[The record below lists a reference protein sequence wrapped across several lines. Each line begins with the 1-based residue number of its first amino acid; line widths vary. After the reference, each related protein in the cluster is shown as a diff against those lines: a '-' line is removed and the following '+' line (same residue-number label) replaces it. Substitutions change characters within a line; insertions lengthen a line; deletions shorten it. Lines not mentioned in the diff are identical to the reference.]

1 MFSAAG
7 PLVDEPKDWCS
18 AEVLM
23 WKKPTVC
30 CAIAMACACV
40 AGPALSAQSPAI
52 DACSVLTRDEIKS
65 LSGNHDP
72 GAPSPGSYKPG
83 DYVTTCYWQR
93 TSPKSS
99 VSLWSNVS
107 PKEPKGL
114 ALKQMLDRGKTARAV
129 PGLGDDAFFVE
140 SPANDPAGTLYM
152 RVGHWRVVIYREA
165 DTPLAKSESV
175 LPTLTAFAKA
185 AVPKLRRA
193 E

>member
-1 MFSAAG
+1 MSGAE
-7 PLVDEPKDWCS
+7 LIWCCIGGFIRKKTCTLLS
-18 AEVLM
+18 VL
-23 WKKPTVC
+23 
-30 CAIAMACACV
+30 AACA
-40 AGPALSAQSPAI
+40 GWSALQAQAPAI
-52 DACSVLTRDEIKS
+52 DACSVLTRDEIKV

-83 DYVTTCYWQR
+83 NDVTTCYWQR

-114 ALKQMLDRGKTARAV
+114 ALKQMLGHGKTARAV
-129 PGLGDDAFFVE
+129 SDLGDDAFFVE
-140 SPANDPAGTLYM
+140 SPKEDPGGQLFV

-193 E
+193 G